1 MSYPSDL
8 DHCFPID
15 QLTEYKYS
23 VEELEPWALLEV
35 VKFDIEFRGI
45 LLSAL
50 SIVELAL
57 VTQIGQSDFPR
68 KFNSFGSARRIFGT
82 LPIRTQ
88 QRIATKLG
96 FHNPKEC
103 RSTLMHLNYLRN
115 RVAHHERSWN
125 AKNKF
130 SLPKLHAARIENG
143 LPKYSDSFSIA
154 GSLNVILMI
163 LDNLPEI
170 YPFHAKVMSLIEN
183 CRLESNFLLKNMGFE
198 VP

>member
-57 VTQIGQSDFPR
+57 VTKSANLASQG
-68 KFNSFGSARRIFGT
+68 NSTHLVRLVAPTVRYLFVPSRE
-82 LPIRTQ
+82 L
-88 QRIATKLG
+88 QR
-96 FHNPKEC
+96 N
-103 RSTLMHLNYLRN
+103 
-115 RVAHHERSWN
+115 
-125 AKNKF
+125 
-130 SLPKLHAARIENG
+130 
-143 LPKYSDSFSIA
+143 
-154 GSLNVILMI
+154 
-163 LDNLPEI
+163 
-170 YPFHAKVMSLIEN
+170 
-183 CRLESNFLLKNMGFE
+183 
-198 VP
+198 